1 MYTKRQ
7 LLWPEDLLCVS
18 AELLTGKSIPVLV
31 GIVRLPIDRWL
42 ACLMLCLGVIAGAL
56 FSAYLSRVVLRGT
69 ALGYTNRLVQLSF
82 SLFLSLSLLLSVAK
96 GIHYERGVILS
107 IVPAFCVVVQSLP
120 QRSMTAFI
128 AFLLSCLLLLIGM
141 TSSPPTAS
149 ASVAYPQQGPYIV
162 HSLVGF
168 HTVAEESVGV
178 REIVARAVQLFI
190 LAFYASFQ
198 HAPIHPADSPSRPH
212 DPLAFYTSH
221 HFQVNARYATLV
233 SLMGAWLRVASWYLL
248 CYFQDNAMHVMLEND
263 RSVGGWNRIC
273 CIAYMT
279 TLLFSACWTA
289 TQLKEQALSPLSLD
303 SDTARLKT
311 VAAILALA
319 TLYRERNA
327 DLVFLTTNTLT
338 VFALLATALTLQNDF
353 Y

>member
-7 LLWPEDLLCVS
+7 PLWPGDLLYVS

-96 GIHYERGVILS
+96 GIHYERGIILS
-107 IVPAFCVVVQSLP
+107 IIPAFCVVVQSLP
-120 QRSMTAFI
+120 QHSMTAFV
-128 AFLLSCLLLLIGM
+128 ALLLSCLLLAIGM
-141 TSSPPTAS
+141 ASPPTAS
-149 ASVAYPQQGPYIV
+149 VASVVVYPQQGPYIV

-198 HAPIHPADSPSRPH
+198 HAPIHPADPVRH
-212 DPLAFYTSH
+212 PLAFYTSH

-248 CYFQDNAMHVMLEND
+248 CYFQDNAMHVILEND
-263 RSVGGWNRIC
+263 RSHGGWDRTC
-273 CIAYMT
+273 CVAYMT

-289 TQLKEQALSPLSLD
+289 TQLREQALSPLLMDLD
-303 SDTARLKT
+303 TVRLKT
-311 VAAILALA
+311 VAFILALA
-319 TLYRERNA
+319 TLYRQRDA
-327 DLVFLTTNTLT
+327 DLVFLATNALS
-338 VFALLATALTLQNDF
+338 VFALLTTALTLQ
-353 Y
+353 